1 VTDSNDREQAVVG
14 AAALGTGLAFFAVIL
29 LGPGLRRVA
38 AIVGHL
44 AAVADG

>member
-29 LGPGLRRVA
+29 LGPGFA
-38 AIVGHL
+38 PGCGYCGHL